1 MVLVFTVVK
10 PFEDNLPRSVVVTDF
25 ILTLMLLIGARLAV
39 RLMIERP
46 ERGAR
51 IPKGLEV
58 LVIGAGSGGQMVVRE
73 LQLNPNLGKTAI
85 GFIDDDPRKRGMRML
100 GLKVLGSTDE
110 IDAILDETEPDEVV
124 IAIPSAPGTL
134 RAKVVAA
141 CREREIRVLTLPTV
155 FELLRGGVQLNR
167 QLREVQVEDVLG
179 RDPVVVELDRVGA
192 YLEDRVVMV
201 TGAGGS
207 IGSELCR
214 QIARV
219 GPRLLV
225 MLDHAE
231 DNLFQIDREMVEERH
246 FTRVESVLAD
256 CKEPDRM
263 LEVMQRFKPAVVFH
277 AAAYKHVPLMES
289 NPLEAVRNNAIAT
302 RITAET
308 AAASKAERFV
318 LVSTDKAV
326 NPQTV
331 MGASKA
337 MAEWIVEA
345 AGHRHP
351 HTRFGSVRFG
361 NVLASS
367 GSVVPIFRSQ
377 IERGGPVTVTH
388 PEMTRYFMTI
398 PEAVQLVISAG
409 DIGAGK
415 GEVFVL
421 DMGEPVRIVDLAHN
435 MIRLAGYEPER
446 DIAVEFTGPRPGEK
460 LHEEL
465 FGTGE
470 RSQPTAAK
478 RILRAVR
485 QTPLDPDW
493 LERDPERP
501 RAAGPRRRRGQPLRD
516 GRQRSSRPPAAR
528 RRPSPSTTER
538 RACGPLALLTS
549 CRSPPPSP
557 NRSPARPCERALLEI
572 ARDVGSYA
580 GLVAFVGLAAP
591 DLRPVHPGPRHP
603 PPARVGGERPR
614 ARRRS
619 RRRRPPSWRPRG
631 PRSCARSRRR
641 AQAEQQAASKREVRR
656 ERREAGLPELTRR
669 ERIRAA
675 LPRAALP
682 GPDRRRRRR
691 SSGPGSPMPP
701 PSSSA
706 ATRASTA
713 RRRGRPRRSSRRNRG
728 RGAQRNR
735 GLRAGRALRRQARA
749 QGLHARRGHQH
760 PLELRQ
766 ERGHVPPRPRPRGEG
781 GVPRR
786 SRSPS

>member
-1 MVLVFTVVK
+1 MHRLNHPVYRGRTMQMVADALLVAVAFFCAFKLRFLDDAHGIPERYSTLLLQSIGFVVVGKVAIFFAFGLYRKWWRYVTARDYPGILRAVAVASLVLVVFFTVAK
-10 PFEDNLPRSVVVTDF
+10 PFADNLPRSVVVTDF
-25 ILTLMLLIGARLAV
+25 ILTLLLLIGARLAV
-39 RLMIERP
+39 RLVIERP

-51 IPKGLEV
+51 IPKGPEV
-58 LVIGAGSGGQMVVRE
+58 LVVGAGSGGQMVVRE

-85 GFIDDDPRKRGMRML
+85 GFLDDDPRKRGMRML

-110 IDAILDETEPDEVV
+110 IDAILDETEPDEVA
-124 IAIPSAPGTL
+124 IAIPSASGTL
-134 RAKVVAA
+134 RAKVVAS

-192 YLEDRVVMV
+192 YLGDRVVLV

-246 FTRVESVLAD
+246 FTSAEPVLAD

-263 LEVMQRFKPAVVFH
+263 LEVMQRYKPSVVFH

-289 NPLEAVRNNAIAT
+289 NPLEAIRNNAVAT

-308 AAASKAERFV
+308 AAASKVERFV
-318 LVSTDKAV
+318 LISTDKAV

-398 PEAVQLVISAG
+398 PEAVQLVIRAG

-460 LHEEL
+460 LHEAL
-465 FGTGE
+465 FGTAE
-470 RSQPTAAK
+470 RPQPTAAK

-485 QTPLDPDW
+485 DVPLDPDW
-493 LERDPERP
+493 LDSTLNGLERLIL
-501 RAAGPRRRRGQPLRD
+501 AGD
-516 GRQRSSRPPAAR
+516 
-528 RRPSPSTTER
+528 EVN
-538 RACGPLALLTS
+538 LAET
-549 CRSPPPSP
+549 
-557 NRSPARPCERALLEI
+557 
-572 ARDVGSYA
+572 V
-580 GLVAFVGLAAP
+580 VTMVTAP
-591 DLRPVHPGPRHP
+591 DGDATPV
-603 PPARVGGERPR
+603 
-614 ARRRS
+614 
-619 RRRRPPSWRPRG
+619 
-631 PRSCARSRRR
+631 
-641 AQAEQQAASKREVRR
+641 
-656 ERREAGLPELTRR
+656 
-669 ERIRAA
+669 
-675 LPRAALP
+675 
-682 GPDRRRRRR
+682 
-691 SSGPGSPMPP
+691 
-701 PSSSA
+701 
-706 ATRASTA
+706 
-713 RRRGRPRRSSRRNRG
+713 
-728 RGAQRNR
+728 
-735 GLRAGRALRRQARA
+735 
-749 QGLHARRGHQH
+749 GHDD
-760 PLELRQ
+760 
-766 ERGHVPPRPRPRGEG
+766 
-781 GVPRR
+781 
-786 SRSPS
+786 